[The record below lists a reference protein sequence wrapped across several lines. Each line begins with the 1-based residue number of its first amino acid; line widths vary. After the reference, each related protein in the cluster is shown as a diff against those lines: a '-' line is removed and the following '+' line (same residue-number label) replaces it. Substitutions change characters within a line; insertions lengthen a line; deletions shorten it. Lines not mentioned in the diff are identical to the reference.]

1 MTVWEIIEIGSVA
14 HPAPAALLINRRGRW
29 WCRPGGTCLSLFQ
42 NNSDTCCSAL
52 HTSNMV
58 QFTFDGFDAS
68 RNYGDLITSPFMT
81 NYMVLNATMIIW
93 WRCCHSCPAVV
104 CPRKVWQSMSM
115 LFLQNFPTETYNPRW
130 LELDN
135 EMQYWICLTLL
146 RSESKYISVD
156 LVWVHLCS
164 LQSIFHRCPCLQID
178 ISQYFPAGRLILSHC
193 TATNTLQNLFPQLS
207 QLSLLTTDT
216 QVKAKRIEAEIN
228 PWEETLLWEIW
239 RLVGLCWWEHLS
251 LGELPLVAGC
261 RARSQCQL
269 CSAAAFLHSSCP
281 YLLLRNPPPTSPLSH
296 RPCQAIW
303 GLIWVW
309 SKTLNGRKLIFDVA
323 FFLSSCPYWLLPLHS
338 LPLVTTHAPTQA
350 PIAQSYRPA
359 V

>member
-1 MTVWEIIEIGSVA
+1 MSESLSKQFWHLLFRFAHKQYGPIHFRWIWCVAKLWWSYYQPFYDKLYGFECNNDNLMTM
-14 HPAPAALLINRRGRW
+14 
-29 WCRPGGTCLSLFQ
+29 LSSQ
-42 NNSDTCCSAL
+42 IC
-52 HTSNMV
+52 
-58 QFTFDGFDAS
+58 
-68 RNYGDLITSPFMT
+68 
-81 NYMVLNATMIIW
+81 
-93 WRCCHSCPAVV
+93 
-104 CPRKVWQSMSM
+104 
-115 LFLQNFPTETYNPRW
+115 RW

-135 EMQYWICLTLL
+135 EIQYWICLTLL
-146 RSESKYISVD
+146 MSESKYISVD

-164 LQSIFHRCPCLQID
+164 LQSIFHRCPCLQTD